1 MQRSPLFT
9 IQQALGATFAE
20 IAGWDLPRHFGQPE
34 AEYQAVRHSVGL
46 CDLSY
51 RGLARI
57 TGTDR
62 QRFLHAMVSNDTQSL
77 QPGQGCY
84 ATFLTNKGKIVAD
97 FVVYADADAY
107 LLDLEPQV
115 VRPFIAAL
123 EEFVISE
130 DVVLSDESAQWGLL
144 SLQGPRAAELLALV
158 LEQNVPDLP
167 SYAHML
173 CQLAGHQVRLIRRSH
188 TGELGYQLLA
198 PLGILPELWQTLWQ
212 HHAAYDLRAVGLET
226 LEVLRVEAGLPVY
239 GRDMTDDTIPIEAN
253 LTDAVSYTKGCYIG
267 QEVIARL
274 ESRGHVNRKLVGLL
288 LSGETLPEPGATILS
303 SAREAGWVTSV
314 AYSPARQQNVA
325 LGYVRRE
332 VWTPGTCLEVQTH
345 GTTVHA
351 LVVELPFYKM
361 CTDMLEA

>member
-9 IQQALGATFAE
+9 VQQALGATFTE
-20 IAGWDLPRHFGQPE
+20 VAGWELPRHFGHPE

-46 CDLSY
+46 CDLSH
-51 RGLARI
+51 RGLVRI
-57 TGTDR
+57 TGADR

-97 FVVYADADAY
+97 FVVYADPDAY
-107 LLDLEPQV
+107 LLDLEPQAV
-115 VRPFIAAL
+115 CPFIAAI
-123 EEFVISE
+123 EGFVISE
-130 DVVLSDESAQWGLL
+130 DVILSDESAQWGLL

-158 LEQNVPDLP
+158 LGRDVPDLP
-167 SYAHML
+167 IYAHMC

-198 PLGILPELWQTLWQ
+198 PLGVLPELWQTLWQ
-212 HHAAYDLRAVGLET
+212 HHAACDLRAVGLET
-226 LEVLRVEAGLPVY
+226 LEVLRIEVGIPVY
-239 GRDMTDDTIPIEAN
+239 GSDMTDETIPMEAN
-253 LTDAVSYTKGCYIG
+253 LTDAMSYTKGCYIG

-288 LSGETLPEPGATILS
+288 LDAEMLPEPGATIIS
-303 SAREAGWVTSV
+303 SAREVGWVTSA

-332 VWTPGTCLEVQTH
+332 VWAPWTRLEVQTN
-345 GTTVHA
+345 GITVHA
-351 LVVELPFYKM
+351 LVVELPFYKA
-361 CTDMLEA
+361 CTGVLEA